1 MALTPEQNKRLGRLL
16 MAGVPLVIAL
26 PIAMDE
32 DPIASA
38 TSAVQGVTRGFETL
52 NDFIPSQVKK
62 KAKRKASKYN
72 RRFAK
77 AYRQIKKK
85 APRTKHVN
93 IMKQAHR
100 LAKRMK

>member
-1 MALTPEQNKRLGRLL
+1 MALTSEQNKRLGRLL

-38 TSAVQGVTRGFETL
+38 TTAVEGVTRGFETL
-52 NDFIPSQVKK
+52 NDFIPSQIKK

-72 RRFAK
+72 RKFAK
-77 AYRQIKKK
+77 AYKKLKK
-85 APRTKHVN
+85 AKPRSKHASL
-93 IMKQAHR
+93 MKQAHK